1 MFWRRKAS
9 KKPKPEDVADD
20 GRQVWTHNPNS
31 LTPIVGGG
39 IDLTPATNDD
49 GGEGKVYSD
58 EIDPEWA
65 DPETAE

>member
-1 MFWRRKAS
+1 MFWRRKGS
-9 KKPKPEDVADD
+9 TKPKQEDVPDD

-39 IDLTPATNDD
+39 VELTPSTNHD
-49 GGEGKVYSD
+49 GDEGKVYAD